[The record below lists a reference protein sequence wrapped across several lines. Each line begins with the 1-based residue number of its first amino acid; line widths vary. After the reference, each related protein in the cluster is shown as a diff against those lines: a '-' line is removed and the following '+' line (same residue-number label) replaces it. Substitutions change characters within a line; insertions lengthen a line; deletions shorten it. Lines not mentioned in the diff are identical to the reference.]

1 MNRLKCAVFWIA
13 IACLLAPTA
22 KAAVPSPIDSP
33 TRSSEIMGTQLIAQ
47 ELGCPRAMPVAYYA
61 TATYHVSI
69 CEGQDGYLFY
79 RGVEFADTNNAI
91 NVPDVSE
98 IGDYAYVAANGDVSY
113 EIDSAQLTVYQNG
126 DVIWQE
132 PVISWSTGDDPHPF
146 R

>member
-1 MNRLKCAVFWIA
+1 MNGFDLSVFCIVA
-13 IACLLAPTA
+13 TCLLTPAV
-22 KAAVPSPIDSP
+22 KATVPHQIVPSAQSP
-33 TRSSEIMGTQLIAQ
+33 DAQLIAQ

-79 RGVEFADTNNAI
+79 RGVEFLNTDNAI

-98 IGDYAYVAANGDVSY
+98 TGDYAYVATNGDVSY
-113 EIDSAQLTVYQNG
+113 EIDPTQLTVYQNG
-126 DVIWQE
+126 AVIWQE
-132 PVISWSTGDDPHPF
+132 PVISWSTGDEPQPF